1 LPAKN
6 VNDDACCLDTRGV
19 RAFFAS
25 SFAPA
30 KVAQEFPMLLQRIFA
45 SVMLLVCAGLALM
58 AWPYQAAFSYE
69 PVGPRAYPLL
79 MLGLMSLGLIYM
91 LFRPQPTKHTEEEP
105 ALDRQTLIKIGV
117 CVALLIVFA
126 GTFEPLGFI
135 LSSMLIGIPMARL
148 YGGRWLP
155 SVVIVSLMA
164 IGLYLLFDKAM
175 DVPLP
180 LGLLDVLEN

>member
-1 LPAKN
+1 
-6 VNDDACCLDTRGV
+6 
-19 RAFFAS
+19 
-25 SFAPA
+25 
-30 KVAQEFPMLLQRIFA
+30 MLLQRIFA
-45 SVMLLVCAGLALM
+45 AVLLLACAGLALM
-58 AWPYQAAFSYE
+58 AWPYQASFSYE

-79 MLGLMSLGLIYM
+79 MLGLMSLALIYM

-105 ALDRQTLIKIGV
+105 ALDRETLIKIGV

-155 SVVIVSLMA
+155 AIAVTTLMSV
-164 IGLYLLFDKAM
+164 GLYLLFDTLM

-180 LGLLDVLEN
+180 LGLLAVLED